1 MPRSE
6 AAKRARN
13 RYEKK
18 NRRLVVTLY
27 PADKPIADHIA
38 KLEAEGIGY
47 SEYIRGLIF
56 KDIANSKRYN
66 SNESERP

>member
-6 AAKRARN
+6 AAKAARN

-27 PADKPIADHIA
+27 PADKEIADHIA
-38 KLEAEGIGY
+38 KLEAQGIGY

-56 KDIANSKRYN
+56 RDIAAGKN
-66 SNESERP
+66 